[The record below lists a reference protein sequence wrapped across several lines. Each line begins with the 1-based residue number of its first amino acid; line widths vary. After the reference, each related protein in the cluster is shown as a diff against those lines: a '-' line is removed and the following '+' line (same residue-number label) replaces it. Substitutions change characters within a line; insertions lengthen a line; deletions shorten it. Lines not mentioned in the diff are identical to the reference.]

1 MEIRPLK
8 NKVALK
14 EFVTESTTSSGLV
27 LMGGVG
33 STPEFG
39 VVAIG
44 PKVTDVKVGDRVM
57 IEMGKGTIIEDMLII
72 EDKFIT
78 VVFDDTI

>member
-1 MEIRPLK
+1 MDIRPLK

-14 EFVTESTTSSGLV
+14 EFITESTTSSGLV
-27 LMGGVG
+27 LMGGTG

-39 VVAIG
+39 VVAVG
-44 PKVTDVKVGDRVM
+44 PLVDCVKVGDRVY
-57 IEMGKGTIIEDMLII
+57 IEMGKGTIIDDMLIV

-78 VVFDDTI
+78 VVLE

>member
-1 MEIRPLK
+1 MNIRPLK

-39 VVAIG
+39 VVAVG
-44 PKVTDVKVGDRVM
+44 PLVDAVKINDRVL
-57 IEMGKGTIIEDMLII
+57 IEMGKGTIIDDMLII

-78 VVFDDTI
+78 AVFNDTV

>member
-1 MEIRPLK
+1 MNITPLK

-14 EFVTESTTSSGLV
+14 EYVIESKSTTGIIL
-27 LMGGVG
+27 VG
-33 STPEFG
+33 SDLGETPIFG

-44 PKVTDVKVGDRVM
+44 PQVTDFKIGDRVM

-78 VVFDDTI
+78 TIVE

>member
-1 MEIRPLK
+1 MDIRPLK

-27 LMGGVG
+27 LMGGTG

-44 PKVTDVKVGDRVM
+44 PDVTDVKVGDRVL
-57 IEMGKGTIIEDMLII
+57 IEMGKGVIIEDMLII

-78 VVFDDTI
+78 VVLE